1 MATSPTHEFKKL
13 NDLLSQSFNNIKHD
27 VRELNARMDTLRG
40 HLDKISTD
48 SLHTQLGAQQRIFL
62 AHQETLNYLSER
74 IKKLEERKIPEQALR
89 LDPTIGASK
98 AFTASLE
105 ESNVAKLKE
114 TTAPYSIY
122 NIPQG
127 QVRITKV
134 NFQSNGGREH
144 LNGEWV
150 EVTGFGGIDLTG
162 YTLHD
167 KGKKHTF
174 KFPQEFK
181 IFGPTKIFTGKGK
194 NTNSKLYWKHHRQVW
209 NDDHDVATLRDAAK
223 NAVSQV
229 LSEKVHNF
237 KILK

>member
-1 MATSPTHEFKKL
+1 MASNPTYEFKKL
-13 NDLLSQSFNNIKHD
+13 NDLLSHSFNNIKHD
-27 VRELNARMDTLRG
+27 VRELNTRMDVLRG

-48 SLHTQLGAQQRIFL
+48 SLHTQLAAQQRIFL
-62 AHQETLNYLSER
+62 EHQETLNLLQER
-74 IKKLEERKIPEQALR
+74 LNKLEERKPLEHVLPLVDEPIATKMFAAALEK
-89 LDPTIGASK
+89 SK
-98 AFTASLE
+98 A
-105 ESNVAKLKE
+105 AKTKE
-114 TTAPYSIY
+114 QSDFDSIY
-122 NIPQG
+122 NIPAG
-127 QVRITKV
+127 EVRITSV
-134 NFQSNGGREH
+134 NFQAKGGREH

-194 NTNSKLYWKHHRQVW
+194 NTNSKLYWKHYRPVW
-209 NDDHDVATLRDAAK
+209 NDDHDVVTLRDAAK

-237 KILK
+237 KIIK